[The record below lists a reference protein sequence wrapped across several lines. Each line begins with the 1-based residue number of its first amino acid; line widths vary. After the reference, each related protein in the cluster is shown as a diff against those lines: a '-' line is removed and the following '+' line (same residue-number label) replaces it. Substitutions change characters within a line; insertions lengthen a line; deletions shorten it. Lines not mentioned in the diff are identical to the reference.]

1 MALVP
6 FATLTYVLSQA
17 KTSPISLTTP
27 LPFGEGLGVRLFLV
41 SKDEA
46 IFIHKFV

>member
-17 KTSPISLTTP
+17 KTSPISLITP
-27 LPFGEGLGVRLFLV
+27 LPFGDGLGVRLFLV
-41 SKDEA
+41 SIDGA
-46 IFIHKFV
+46 IWIHKVV